1 MGGPNM
7 RSLTASEAR
16 GELFRLIKDAS
27 RSHRTFSI
35 THKDGDA
42 VLMSKED
49 YESLIET
56 LELLS
61 IPGFLESVKEAKREI
76 AEGDTIAME
85 KVFDEV

>member
-1 MGGPNM
+1 M
-7 RSLTASEAR
+7 RSRTASEAR
-16 GELFRLIKDAS
+16 SELFRLIKDAS
-27 RSHRTFSI
+27 KSHRTFTI

-61 IPGFLESVKEAKREI
+61 IPGLLESVRKAKREI
-76 AEGDTIAME
+76 AEGKTVAME
-85 KVFDEV
+85 EVFNEG

>member
-1 MGGPNM
+1 
-7 RSLTASEAR
+7 
-16 GELFRLIKDAS
+16 LIKDA
-27 RSHRTFSI
+27 RKSHRTFTI

-61 IPGFLESVKEAKREI
+61 IPGLLESVKEAKREI
-76 AEGDTIAME
+76 AEGKTVAME
-85 KVFDEV
+85 KVFNEG

>member
-1 MGGPNM
+1 MKTF
-7 RSLTASEAR
+7 TASEAR
-16 GELFRLIKDAS
+16 GELFRLIKEAS

-61 IPGFLESVKEAKREI
+61 IPGFLESVKKAKREI
-76 AEGDTIAME
+76 ADGETIAME
-85 KVFDEV
+85 KVFDEG

>member
-1 MGGPNM
+1 M

-16 GELFRLIKDAS
+16 GELFRLIKAAS

>member
-1 MGGPNM
+1 M
-7 RSLTASEAR
+7 RSRTASEAR
-16 GELFRLIKDAS
+16 SELFRLIKDAS
-27 RSHRTFSI
+27 KSHRTFTI

-61 IPGFLESVKEAKREI
+61 IPGLLESVRKAKREI
-76 AEGDTIAME
+76 AEGQTVAME
-85 KVFDEV
+85 EVFNEG

>member
-1 MGGPNM
+1 MK
-7 RSLTASEAR
+7 SLTASEAR
-16 GELFRLIKDAS
+16 SELFRLIKDAS
-27 RSHRTFSI
+27 KSHRTFTI

-61 IPGFLESVKEAKREI
+61 IPGFLESIKKAKREI
-76 AEGDTIAME
+76 AGGKTVAME
-85 KVFDEV
+85 EVFKKG

>member
-1 MGGPNM
+1 M

-16 GELFRLIKDAS
+16 SELFRLIKDVS
-27 RSHRTFSI
+27 KSHRTFAI
-35 THKDGDA
+35 THKNGDA

-61 IPGFLESVKEAKREI
+61 IPGFLESIKEAKKEI
-76 AEGDTIAME
+76 AEGKTVPMKE
-85 KVFDEV
+85 VFDKG